1 MALVQNTSNYVKF
14 VRGTKTA
21 WETLKLQNQVF
32 DDTLYFIYEAKD
44 SNTGLL
50 YLGTKLIGGSDV
62 ETEVPMNLR
71 DLEDVLLSQNI
82 PTGDILVYNGNQW
95 INRPIEQIIN
105 VDENLYEFNG
115 DGSLTLKG
123 FNSAAAGAIP
133 QKDETGSLVWVKP
146 EDISELTEINDQI
159 TEING
164 KLEDVAT
171 KKEVADLIAQ
181 ADHLKYTKVESID
194 DIDPA
199 EIGASNYIYLVPTGD
214 EKNQYAEY
222 MLIDNKIEPV
232 GTWTV
237 DLNDYVTVNT
247 FNDKVTELNDLIA
260 EKATE
265 LNGLITTNANS
276 IEYLSTIFDT
286 LEGTVD
292 TIEEEFTTLK
302 TKVGNLD
309 ALVVNTAGNTLVEQV
324 NELTQQLTW

>member
-71 DLEDVLLSQNI
+71 DLEDVLLAQNI
-82 PTGDILVYNGNQW
+82 PTGDILVYNGSKW
-95 INRPIEQIIN
+95 INRPIEQIIGIDDSIYDFTN
-105 VDENLYEFNG
+105 

-123 FNSAAAGAIP
+123 FADAEVGTIP
-133 QKDETGSLVWVKP
+133 QKDDTGSLSWVKP
-146 EDISELTEINDQI
+146 GDISELTEINNQI
-159 TEING
+159 TAING
-164 KLEDVAT
+164 QLENVAT
-171 KKEVADLIAQ
+171 KKEVEDLIAQ
-181 ADHLKYTKVESID
+181 VDHLKYKKVDKVE

-222 MLIDNKIEPV
+222 MLIDNKVEPV

-237 DLNDYVTVNT
+237 NLDDYVTVNA
-247 FNDKVTELNDLIA
+247 FNTKVTELTDLIDT
-260 EKATE
+260 KVSDLTD
-265 LNGLITTNANS
+265 LITENTNS

-286 LEGTVD
+286 LDSTVGT
-292 TIEEEFTTLK
+292 INEEFTALK
-302 TKVGNLD
+302 TKVGDLD
-309 ALVVNTAGNTLVEQV
+309 SLVVNTAGNTLVQQV